1 MTSAAPKTGF
11 SKNTKLKSA
20 LLQHKALSK
29 SGLSERFFGVLFSGL
44 VYPQIWEDPEIDME
58 AMELGEGHRIVTIG
72 SGGCNM
78 LAYLSR
84 NPASIDVVDL
94 NPHHIALNK
103 LKLAAFRHLPGHQ
116 DVVRHF
122 GRANTRSNSHGY
134 DRFIAEHL
142 DATTKAYWSK
152 RTLSGRR
159 RISVFDRNIY
169 RTGLLGRFI
178 GAGHLMARL
187 HGVKLTEMAKTRTL
201 DEQRQFFD
209 SKVAPLF
216 DKPVVRWLTKRKSSL
231 FGLGIP
237 PRQYDELASL
247 SDNGTVASVLKQRLE
262 KLACNFPL
270 SDNYFAWQ
278 AFARRYPEPHEGALP
293 AYLKPEYYETIRNN
307 TARVAVHHATYTELL
322 SRKPASAVDRYILL
336 DAQDWMTD
344 VQLNELWSQIS
355 RTAAS
360 GARVIFRTA
369 AEKSVIE
376 GRLSPDIRNQW
387 VYLEER
393 SNELNA
399 MDRSAIYGGFHI
411 YERAMA

>member
-1 MTSAAPKTGF
+1 MTSAAPGTGF
-11 SKNTKLKSA
+11 GKNTKLKSA
-20 LLQHKALSK
+20 LLQHRALSK
-29 SGLSERFFGVLFSGL
+29 SGLSERFFGILFSGL

-58 AMELGEGHRIVTIG
+58 AMELAGGHRLVTIG

-84 NPASIDVVDL
+84 SPASIDVVDL
-94 NPHHIALNK
+94 NPHHIALNR
-103 LKLAAFRHLPGHQ
+103 LKLAAFRHLPAHQ
-116 DVVRHF
+116 DVERQF
-122 GRANTRSNSHGY
+122 GRANTPSNSAAY

-142 DATTKAYWSK
+142 DPETRAYWSK

-159 RISVFDRNIY
+159 RIAVFNRNIY

-187 HGVKLTEMAKTRTL
+187 HGVELTDMVRRRTL
-201 DEQRQFFD
+201 EEQRQFFD

-216 DKPVVRWLTKRKSSL
+216 DKPLVRWLTKRKSSL

-247 SDNGTVASVLKQRLE
+247 SHDGTVASVLKQRLE

-270 SDNYFAWQ
+270 RDNYFAWQ
-278 AFARRYPEPHEGALP
+278 AFARRYPEPHEGAPP
-293 AYLKPEYYETIRNN
+293 AYLKPEYYAAIREN

-322 SRKPASAVDRYILL
+322 SRKPANAVDRYILL

-344 VQLNELWSQIS
+344 AQLNDLWSQIS
-355 RTAAS
+355 RTAAP

-387 VYLEER
+387 TYLENR
-393 SNELNA
+393 SSELNA
-399 MDRSAIYGGFHI
+399 LDRSAIYGGFHI
-411 YERAMA
+411 YRRAS

>member
-1 MTSAAPKTGF
+1 M
-11 SKNTKLKSA
+11 
-20 LLQHKALSK
+20 
-29 SGLSERFFGVLFSGL
+29 
-44 VYPQIWEDPEIDME
+44 
-58 AMELGEGHRIVTIG
+58 
-72 SGGCNM
+72 
-78 LAYLSR
+78 
-84 NPASIDVVDL
+84 
-94 NPHHIALNK
+94 
-103 LKLAAFRHLPGHQ
+103 
-116 DVVRHF
+116 
-122 GRANTRSNSHGY
+122 RSNSHGY

-169 RTGLLGRFI
+169 HTGLLGRFI

-187 HGVKLTEMAKTRTL
+187 HGVKLTEMARARTL
-201 DEQRQFFD
+201 EEQRQFFN

-216 DKPVVRWLTKRKSSL
+216 DKKVVRWLTKRKSSL

-247 SDNGTVASVLKQRLE
+247 SDDGTVASVLKQRLE

-278 AFARRYPEPHEGALP
+278 AFARRYPEPHEGSLP
-293 AYLKPEYYETIRNN
+293 AYLKSEYYETIRNN

-322 SRKPASAVDRYILL
+322 SKKPASAVDRYILL

-393 SNELNA
+393 SSELNA
-399 MDRSAIYGGFHI
+399 LDRSAIYGGFHI
-411 YERAMA
+411 YQRAMA